1 MNRSNLPPA
10 AQTLEL
16 LRVSYHL
23 TTMYQSI
30 HLVRIDQRTDNIV
43 VIAGEDI
50 VIEIDPTGARKV
62 L

>member
-1 MNRSNLPPA
+1 MSRMP
-10 AQTLEL
+10 
-16 LRVSYHL
+16 HL

-30 HLVRIDQRTDNIV
+30 HLVRVDQRTDNIV

>member
-1 MNRSNLPPA
+1 MMAR
-10 AQTLEL
+10 
-16 LRVSYHL
+16 
-23 TTMYQSI
+23 YQDLI
-30 HLVRIDQRTDNIV
+30 NNPFLNIRQGRYTHLVRVDRRTDNIV